1 MSGMTAA
8 FGSIA
13 LNNRSTKQL
22 NDRRPNQSRVAI
34 LKAKRYDAGLESLL
48 FDAIQLFRLD
58 IKGKRVLLKPN
69 LVESNTAHPINTHP
83 ALIVATAIA
92 FQRLGAQSVVIG
104 EGPGTERDTRLVLE
118 ESGTGMLLR
127 EAHLHFV
134 DLNRDRLVERPVGAH
149 YTGIRTLHLP
159 ETLFETD
166 FLVSMPKVKTHH
178 WAGVTLSLKNLF
190 GIVPG
195 IAYGWPKNLLHWH
208 GVSNSVVDLAASV
221 PIHFVVA
228 DGITAMEGNGPL
240 LGTPREFDRII
251 LADDAVTA
259 DATIA
264 QMMGFDPSKIP
275 YLRECGKFLGNLE
288 TAKIHQV
295 GEPLDQPQQ
304 AFASPPG
311 WASLIAL

>member
-1 MSGMTAA
+1 MSTLSAA
-8 FGSIA
+8 SSA
-13 LNNRSTKQL
+13 LALDTCWKKQPK
-22 NDRRPNQSRVAI
+22 DRRPSRSLVAI
-34 LKAKRYDAGLESLL
+34 LRAEWYGAGLERLL

-58 IKGKRVLLKPN
+58 VKGKRVLLKPN
-69 LVESNTAHPINTHP
+69 LVESNKTHTVNTHP

-118 ESGTGMLLR
+118 ESGTGVLLR
-127 EAHLHFV
+127 EANLDFV
-134 DLNRDRLVERPVGAH
+134 DLNRAPLVARPVGAH

-159 ETLFETD
+159 KMLFETD

-190 GIVPG
+190 GVVPG
-195 IAYGWPKNLLHWH
+195 VAYGWPKNLLHWH
-208 GVSNSVVDLAASV
+208 GVSNSIVDLAATV

-240 LGTPREFDRII
+240 LGTSRELHRII
-251 LADDAVTA
+251 LADDGVAA

-264 QMMGFDPSKIP
+264 QMMGFDPAKIP
-275 YLRECGKFLGNLE
+275 YLRECGRFLGNLE
-288 TAKIHQV
+288 TARIHQL
-295 GEPLDQPQQ
+295 GEVLRQPQQ
-304 AFASPPG
+304 AFAPPPG
-311 WASLIAL
+311 WASLI